1 MHCEKYWDEEMQHYK
16 DEENRSINT
25 IENQL
30 VEFCQQ
36 HQEKFTQLKNAC
48 IAPNSNEN
56 LENWGRIITLI
67 VGDSMPPDNEERRIS
82 KTDRKFKVKYFPSET
97 FDGMH
102 DYINR

>member
-1 MHCEKYWDEEMQHYK
+1 MKTLK
-16 DEENRSINT
+16 IG
-25 IENQL
+25 
-30 VEFCQQ
+30 VE
-36 HQEKFTQLKNAC
+36 L
-48 IAPNSNEN
+48 S
-56 LENWGRIITLI
+56 LI